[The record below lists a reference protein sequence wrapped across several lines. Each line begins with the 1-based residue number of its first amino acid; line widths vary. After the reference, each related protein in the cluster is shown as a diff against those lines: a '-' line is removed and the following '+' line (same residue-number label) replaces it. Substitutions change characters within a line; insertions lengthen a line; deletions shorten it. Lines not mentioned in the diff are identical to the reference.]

1 MIKLDVQ
8 PYCHECA
15 TFEPSLMRLYAG
27 CKVTHHIIICEHQ
40 AKCKLIESYL
50 KEKND
55 ESE

>member
-50 KEKND
+50 KEKSD